1 MFFFSICRDTA
12 QDNLFINLI
21 LLSKLVSSIINIEN
35 ANLSPWVLTEQIL
48 HTYICDSHKWICLS
62 SNILNQ
68 IQIWW
73 KVMHNNNDNGI
84 FINGKDLCWAKHQ
97 NTLSHKDKPYFIQFN
112 HSWLH
117 FNNNFLLKIKISMWI
132 EQIITAYI
140 FFTSIKNYCH
150 IPNFIGIF
158 VNMFFFDEMSF
169 WYAIL
174 CV

>member
-1 MFFFSICRDTA
+1 MFFFSINKICRDTA

-35 ANLSPWVLTEQIL
+35 ANPWVLTEQIL

-112 HSWLH
+112 YSWLH
-117 FNNNFLLKIKISMWI
+117 FNNSFLPKIQSHTINKTNVNDISL
-132 EQIITAYI
+132 
-140 FFTSIKNYCH
+140 N
-150 IPNFIGIF
+150 
-158 VNMFFFDEMSF
+158 EMNLR
-169 WYAIL
+169 YVIL
-174 CV
+174 CI

>member
-1 MFFFSICRDTA
+1 MIQSQR
-12 QDNLFINLI
+12 QVYLYNLI
-21 LLSKLVSSIINIEN
+21 SLSKLVSSIINIEN
-35 ANLSPWVLTEQIL
+35 ANLSPWVLKEQIL

-117 FNNNFLLKIKISMWI
+117 FNNSFLLKIKISI
-132 EQIITAYI
+132 QVEQIITIYLQNTYFAHY
-140 FFTSIKNYCH
+140 KKLL
-150 IPNFIGIF
+150 
-158 VNMFFFDEMSF
+158 SF
-169 WYAIL
+169 YWDL
-174 CV
+174 LFL

>member
-1 MFFFSICRDTA
+1 MPIRITA

-35 ANLSPWVLTEQIL
+35 ANPWVLTEQIL

-84 FINGKDLCWAKHQ
+84 FINGKDLCWTKHQ

-112 HSWLH
+112 YSWLH
-117 FNNNFLLKIKISMWI
+117 FNNSFLPKIQSHTIDRSIWLFTMKWI
-132 EQIITAYI
+132 W
-140 FFTSIKNYCH
+140 
-150 IPNFIGIF
+150 
-158 VNMFFFDEMSF
+158 DMSYHAF
-169 WYAIL
+169 K
-174 CV
+174 